1 MEEKAKKLASQH
13 WFRQRI
19 NVAYCS
25 GAGISYTETLAM
37 MDEEVLAAIL
47 IINEIEEKQ
56 KNRHNKEVNQ
66 MVYFF
71 TKSIDKSYSIAFN
84 IFLASSK
91 LKFFTKKFCKCLRHH
106 I

>member
-1 MEEKAKKLASQH
+1 MGRIENPNCKRTKKKLRKKQKLANQH

-37 MDEEVLAAIL
+37 TDEEMLAAIL

-56 KNRHNKEVNQ
+56 KEQ
-66 MVYFF
+66 
-71 TKSIDKSYSIAFN
+71 TE
-84 IFLASSK
+84 
-91 LKFFTKKFCKCLRHH
+91 
-106 I
+106 